1 MHHRMNGF
9 ILINVLV
16 LLMIVGVLAVTLNF
30 MNDGWKIWQDNFMKE
45 EQEVII
51 RYSMQRN
58 NVTMDKQLEIYN
70 SLKEKFTIQPEVDN
84 INHQISPPLVTP

>member
-16 LLMIVGVLAVTLNF
+16 LLMIVGVLVVTLNF